1 MKVAISLACVLLCL
15 SAVSTS
21 YGAGLAT
28 EPTVFTSGEWS
39 VRRGKDSMT
48 DKPSCTGLFRNR
60 YDIQLNEKAFFLS
73 LKGRGGVDV
82 YTLRFDDEPPLE
94 MRGASDIEKSMG
106 TMVLSGADFN
116 KLLDAKRLRVRV
128 STILDSIVEEDINLT
143 GLKEAEQYIASS
155 ECH

>member
-1 MKVAISLACVLLCL
+1 
-15 SAVSTS
+15 
-21 YGAGLAT
+21 
-28 EPTVFTSGEWS
+28 
-39 VRRGKDSMT
+39 MT

-60 YDIQLNEKAFFLS
+60 YDIQLNENAFFLS

-155 ECH
+155 QCH